1 MLTIYILDFAKRLPY
16 ARDKCPGVRSNSDY
30 NYMKLKSAHIEK
42 FKRFSDLRILDLPED
57 ARLIVLLGP
66 NGSGKS
72 SLFEAFFT
80 HLKVI
85 RFYGINDAR
94 RSYYDRRESID
105 ATEQTPNLKSNPA
118 ERIKLDFHGHGPTS
132 NNDYKK
138 SIYLRTAY
146 RHEAHFR
153 STNLEAPPPLL
164 EDSRLQLLI
173 DDDKAVQAN
182 FKRLIWRIVGKVTT
196 PGLTTDKIMRD
207 TIGDL
212 QDALKRIFDDLLLDN
227 LVAPGEYGAFTFSKG
242 EIQNF
247 LYENL
252 SSGEKA
258 AFDLLLDLIVS
269 CSQFDDSLYCID
281 EPEAHLS
288 TRLQGQILEE
298 LYNLVPHGS
307 QLWIASHSIGMVRK
321 AEELRLDNPSH
332 VVFLDFG
339 FRDDG
344 QPRDFDQFEEIR
356 PSIPDYSFW
365 TRHYDLALDDLAKLV
380 APDQVVLCEGASES
394 GKDAFDA
401 ACYNKIFA
409 NDYPRTLF
417 ISVGSSADIETRIPA
432 LIQIFEQIV
441 CGTDVILLRDR
452 DDMSSPEIERKRAK
466 SIRTLTRYRNL
477 ESLLLSDEVLEKL
490 CQSYSSPDKH
500 DDIIKARTTAL
511 QNNADGQRPDDDLK
525 PAAQAVHH
533 AAKNLLNLPTAG
545 TKKEDFMRDFLA
557 PLITP
562 DTDVYSNIR
571 DDIFGSHSSS

>member
-1 MLTIYILDFAKRLPY
+1 
-16 ARDKCPGVRSNSDY
+16 
-30 NYMKLKSAHIEK
+30 MKLKSVHIEK

-80 HLKVI
+80 HLKII

-105 ATEQTPNLKSNPA
+105 ATEQTPDLQSNPA
-118 ERIKLDFHGHGPTS
+118 KRIKLDFHGQGPTS
-132 NNDYKK
+132 KIDYKK

-146 RHEAHFR
+146 RHEAQFR

-164 EDSRLQLLI
+164 EDSRLQRLI

-182 FKRLIWRIVGKVTT
+182 FKRLIWRIVGKMTT
-196 PGLTTDKIMRD
+196 LGLTTDKIMRD
-207 TIGDL
+207 TIGGL
-212 QDALKRIFDDLLLDN
+212 QDALKRIFGDLLLDN

-242 EIQNF
+242 DIQNF

-344 QPRDFDQFEEIR
+344 QPRDFDQSEEIR

-365 TRHYDLALDDLAKLV
+365 SRHYDIALDDLAKLV
-380 APDQVVLCEGASES
+380 APDQVVLCEGASEA

-432 LIQIFEQIV
+432 LVQILEQIV
-441 CGTDVILLRDR
+441 CGIDVILLRDR
-452 DDMSSPEIERKRAK
+452 DDMSNLEIERKRTK
-466 SIRTLTRYRNL
+466 NIRTLTQYRNL
-477 ESLLLSDEVLEKL
+477 ESLLLSNQVLEKL
-490 CQSYSSPDKH
+490 CQYYDSPDKH

-511 QNNADGQRPDDDLK
+511 QNNADEQRPDDDLK

-533 AAKNLLNLPTAG
+533 AAKNLLNLPTTG

-571 DDIFGSHSSS
+571 DDIFGNHSSS

>member
-1 MLTIYILDFAKRLPY
+1 M
-16 ARDKCPGVRSNSDY
+16 
-30 NYMKLKSAHIEK
+30 
-42 FKRFSDLRILDLPED
+42 
-57 ARLIVLLGP
+57 
-66 NGSGKS
+66 
-72 SLFEAFFT
+72 
-80 HLKVI
+80 
-85 RFYGINDAR
+85 
-94 RSYYDRRESID
+94 
-105 ATEQTPNLKSNPA
+105 
-118 ERIKLDFHGHGPTS
+118 
-132 NNDYKK
+132 
-138 SIYLRTAY
+138 
-146 RHEAHFR
+146 
-153 STNLEAPPPLL
+153 
-164 EDSRLQLLI
+164 
-173 DDDKAVQAN
+173 
-182 FKRLIWRIVGKVTT
+182 
-196 PGLTTDKIMRD
+196 
-207 TIGDL
+207 
-212 QDALKRIFDDLLLDN
+212 
-227 LVAPGEYGAFTFSKG
+227 
-242 EIQNF
+242 
-247 LYENL
+247 YENL

-344 QPRDFDQFEEIR
+344 QPRDFDQSEEIR

-380 APDQVVLCEGASES
+380 APDQVVLCEGASEA

-409 NDYPRTLF
+409 NAYPRTLF

-432 LIQIFEQIV
+432 LVQILEQIV

-466 SIRTLTRYRNL
+466 NIRTLTRYRNL

-511 QNNADGQRPDDDLK
+511 QNNADGQRPDGDLK

-545 TKKEDFMRDFLA
+545 TKKEDFMRDFLS

-571 DDIFGSHSSS
+571 DDIFGNHSSS

>member
-1 MLTIYILDFAKRLPY
+1 
-16 ARDKCPGVRSNSDY
+16 
-30 NYMKLKSAHIEK
+30 MKLKSAHIEK

-72 SLFEAFFT
+72 SLFEAFLT
-80 HLKVI
+80 HLKTI
-85 RFYGINDAR
+85 RFYGINDAL

-105 ATEQTPNLKSNPA
+105 AAEQTPDLQSNPA
-118 ERIKLDFHGHGPTS
+118 KRIKLDFHGHNPTS
-132 NNDYKK
+132 KVDYKK

-164 EDSRLQLLI
+164 EESRLQRLI

-182 FKRLIWRIVGKVTT
+182 FKRLIWRILGKVTT
-196 PGLTTDKIMRD
+196 PGLTTDEIMRD
-207 TIGDL
+207 TIGIL
-212 QDALKRIFDDLLLDN
+212 QDVLKRIFGDLLLDN
-227 LVAPGEYGAFTFSKG
+227 LVTPDEHGAFTFSKG

-269 CSQFDDSLYCID
+269 CSKYDDSLYCID
-281 EPEAHLS
+281 EPETHLN

-321 AEELRLDNPSH
+321 AEELRIANPSH

-339 FRDDG
+339 FRADG
-344 QPRDFDQFEEIR
+344 QPRAFDQSEEIR

-365 TRHYDLALDDLAKLV
+365 TRHYDIALDDLAKLV

-409 NDYPRTLF
+409 NEHPRTLF
-417 ISVGSSADIETRIPA
+417 ISVGSSEDIETRISA
-432 LIQIFEQIV
+432 LLPIVEQII
-441 CGTDVILLRDR
+441 CGTSVILLRDR
-452 DDMSSPEIERKRAK
+452 DEMNNPEIERKRAQ

-490 CQSYSSPDKH
+490 CQVYGFPDKH
-500 DDIIKARTTAL
+500 SDIITARTTAL
-511 QNNADGQRPDDDLK
+511 QKNAEGQKPADDFK
-525 PAAQAVHH
+525 PAAQAVHQ
-533 AAKNLLNLPTAG
+533 AARTLLKLSKAG
-545 TKKEDFMRDFLA
+545 TKKEDFMLDILA

-562 DTDVYSNIR
+562 DTVVYRRIR
-571 DDIFGSHSSS
+571 DDIFGDHSPS